1 MPAKAIGKGKQVSPP
16 KTQLFT
22 AKVAPKGKVRGKV
35 PGKDGDDMTD
45 MGDGT
50 DADDWMH
57 SKALVKPEDQ
67 LDLNEQQ
74 LKEEFTRILTANNP
88 HAPQNIVRYSF
99 KERQY
104 KQISSVDQL
113 AIHFALDGNMLHKDS
128 DEARRQMAKLG
139 MPDAVQSEQAGSEGG
154 EGAGAGAAEADDAK
168 DECGSPTN
176 DQADHEEPVQELGKD
191 EGRDDAATPTP
202 AAAAGGKKLTNQFN
216 YSERASQTYNNPYRE
231 RGTATEPPPRAT
243 FSGSVTQW
251 EIFDA
256 YNEDF
261 EKQYQ
266 AMKAK
271 QVQKT
276 PSIYLHHHQLIQ
288 VYPSSPL
295 LLFIE
300 GMQQYI
306 MQYHQAFFS
315 NLNRDIIGFRKIC
328 HARAV
333 RKTDH
338 FGFGPTKFTGRS
350 KFYNMSDDVTRI
362 ANASQIVERM
372 VNQNTYD
379 DIAQDFKYWDDPSDE
394 YRENEGTLLPLW
406 RFTFEKAKKLAV
418 TSLCWNPKYKD
429 LYAVSFGSYD
439 FMKQGN
445 GMILFYSL
453 KNPSYPEFI
462 YETDSGL
469 MCLDVHPDHPYLVV
483 VGYYDGSVGV
493 FNIECKEPVHR
504 CTAKNGKHT
513 DPVWQVRWQKDDL
526 ENNHN
531 FYSISSDGRIVQW
544 TIIKNELIYQDVIQ
558 LTLPEAP
565 AEGPDGTKVSTV
577 GCGTAF
583 DFHKR
588 NDYMFLVGTEEGK
601 IHTCSKAYS
610 SQFLDTNLA
619 HNMAVYQVRWNPW
632 HPDIYITCSADWTVK
647 IWEVSQ
653 KTTVDTNPENTQN
666 VSNRKALFTFD
677 LNNSVGDV
685 AWAPYSSTVFAAV
698 TADGKVFV
706 YDLNINKYE
715 PLCEQMVAVK
725 KKTKLTHIEF
735 NPVYPIIIVGDDRGN
750 VTSLKLSPNLKKM
763 PKEKKGQPAMDP
775 AQREQLEIAKLDK
788 LLNMVREPTEGSK
801 PPAATEKK

>member
-1 MPAKAIGKGKQVSPP
+1 MPPKAIGKGKQV
-16 KTQLFT
+16 
-22 AKVAPKGKVRGKV
+22 APKGKARGKV

-50 DADDWMH
+50 DQDDWIH

-67 LDLNEQQ
+67 LDLSEQQ

-128 DEARRQMAKLG
+128 DEAKRQMAKLG
-139 MPDAVQSEQAGSEGG
+139 MPDAVQSEHAGSEGG
-154 EGAGAGAAEADDAK
+154 EGAGAGAADGEDAK
-168 DECGSPTN
+168 
-176 DQADHEEPVQELGKD
+176 EEGKD
-191 EGRDDAATPTP
+191 EGRDDAATPAP
-202 AAAAGGKKLTNQFN
+202 AAASGGGKKLTNQFN

-261 EKQYQ
+261 EKQEKNKEKKVIPGRQ
-266 AMKAK
+266 AEE
-271 QVQKT
+271 KT
-276 PSIYLHHHQLIQ
+276 
-288 VYPSSPL
+288 
-295 LLFIE
+295 
-300 GMQQYI
+300 
-306 MQYHQAFFS
+306 
-315 NLNRDIIGFRKIC
+315 RKKLTI
-328 HARAV
+328 
-333 RKTDH
+333 TE
-338 FGFGPTKFTGRS
+338 TQ
-350 KFYNMSDDVTRI
+350 SDDVTRI
-362 ANASQIVERM
+362 QNAAQIVERM

-453 KNPSYPEFI
+453 KNPSFPEFI

-469 MCLDVHPDHPYLVV
+469 MCLDVHPEHPYLVV

-583 DFHKR
+583 DFHKK

-647 IWEVSQ
+647 IWEVSN
-653 KTTVDTNPENTQN
+653 KTTVDTNSENVEN
-666 VSNRKALFTFD
+666 VSSRKALFTFD

-706 YDLNINKYE
+706 YDLNVNKYE

-801 PPAATEKK
+801 PPPATEKK

>member
-1 MPAKAIGKGKQVSPP
+1 MPPKAIGKGKQAGGASDISRRR
-16 KTQLFT
+16 TT
-22 AKVAPKGKVRGKV
+22 RMRG
-35 PGKDGDDMTD
+35 DGDDMTD
-45 MGDGT
+45 MGEGT
-50 DADDWMH
+50 DAEDWMH
-57 SKALVKPEDQ
+57 SKALVKPDDQ
-67 LDLNEQQ
+67 LDLSENQ

-139 MPDAVQSEQAGSEGG
+139 MPDGEATGLSLVSQAVQSEHAGSEGG
-154 EGAGAGAAEADDAK
+154 EGAGAGAAEGDEAK
-168 DECGSPTN
+168 
-176 DQADHEEPVQELGKD
+176 EEGKD
-191 EGRDDAATPTP
+191 EGRDDAATPAP

-243 FSGSVTQW
+243 FAGSVTQW

-271 QVQKT
+271 QIQKT

-288 VYPSSPL
+288 EKNKEKKVVP
-295 LLFIE
+295 
-300 GMQQYI
+300 GR
-306 MQYHQAFFS
+306 QAEEKT
-315 NLNRDIIGFRKIC
+315 RKKLTI
-328 HARAV
+328 
-333 RKTDH
+333 TE
-338 FGFGPTKFTGRS
+338 TQS

-362 ANASQIVERM
+362 QNAAQIVERM

-453 KNPSYPEFI
+453 KNPSFPEFI

-469 MCLDVHPDHPYLVV
+469 MCLDVHPEHPYLVV

-493 FNIECKEPVHR
+493 FNVECKEPVHR

-583 DFHKR
+583 DFHKK

-647 IWEVSQ
+647 IWEVSN
-653 KTTVDTNPENTQN
+653 KTTVDTNSENTEN
-666 VSNRKALFTFD
+666 ISSRKALFTFD

-775 AQREQLEIAKLDK
+775 AQREALEIAKLDK

-801 PPAATEKK
+801 APVATEKK